1 MPKKFHLR
9 ENLLN
14 LLGED
19 FYQYYRR
26 NRNDRYEK
34 LTTPITVNNAVRQM
48 FAEMYDMM
56 EECKVVDA
64 NGNGLIRAYMADSGP
79 NLEGDAN
86 AWIYVPYGQCAKI
99 NNGDFSGVSQ
109 AVRDKIQPS
118 NINEA
123 ITTE

>member
-1 MPKKFHLR
+1 MQ
-9 ENLLN
+9 NS
-14 LLGED
+14 
-19 FYQYYRR
+19 
-26 NRNDRYEK
+26 K
-34 LTTPITVNNAVRQM
+34 LANILAIGVIFVAG
-48 FAEMYDMM
+48 AAYADMM

>member
-1 MPKKFHLR
+1 MVTS
-9 ENLLN
+9 
-14 LLGED
+14 
-19 FYQYYRR
+19 
-26 NRNDRYEK
+26 K
-34 LTTPITVNNAVRQM
+34 LARMLAISLMLVTATAH
-48 FAEMYDMM
+48 ADMM
-56 EECKVVDA
+56 EECKVVDS

>member
-1 MPKKFHLR
+1 M
-9 ENLLN
+9 
-14 LLGED
+14 
-19 FYQYYRR
+19 R
-26 NRNDRYEK
+26 NNK
-34 LTTPITVNNAVRQM
+34 LASILATSLILVFGA
-48 FAEMYDMM
+48 AHADMM
-56 EECKVVDA
+56 EQCKVVDS
-64 NGNGLIRAYMADSGP
+64 NGNGLIRPYMADSGP

-123 ITTE
+123 STIE